1 MENQKKNHALE
12 ALNERYKNP
21 SDVYK
26 ITLKPDEALDILG
39 NLRKITMP
47 KIAVSGKWILLTVI
61 FCHCFNGHA
70 A

>member
-1 MENQKKNHALE
+1 MSFFIKMFRSIKNQKKNHALE

-39 NLRKITMP
+39 ICVK
-47 KIAVSGKWILLTVI
+47 
-61 FCHCFNGHA
+61 
-70 A
+70 